1 MRWFFNMQIE
11 RLKRDLQEIIFRIGG
26 REDAV
31 SDPSRP

>member
-1 MRWFFNMQIE
+1 MQIE

-26 REDAV
+26 HEDAV